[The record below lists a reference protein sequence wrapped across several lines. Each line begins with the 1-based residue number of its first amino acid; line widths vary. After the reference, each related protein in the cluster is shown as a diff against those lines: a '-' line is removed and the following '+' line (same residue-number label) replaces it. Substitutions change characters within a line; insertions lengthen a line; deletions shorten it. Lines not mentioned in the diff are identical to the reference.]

1 LSGQEWYEQYAET
14 FGGYRKLWDSRIA
27 GDNGEAAFTAWLR
40 TTIPAY
46 PRVLDVGCGDGIY
59 TLHMSALA
67 KQIAGIDFAPAM
79 IALARKYQQSAAIEN
94 AQFVAASVSTDAL
107 PFADGALDLIYSRR
121 GPSSHLRDAK
131 RVLRPGGLVA
141 GLHTGAQEVI
151 IKRIEQAGFNLLEN
165 REFKAV
171 EILPTLQ
178 DLALFLSR
186 TPGNPDYTLA
196 EHAVALEALAQQSK
210 AEQGY
215 QVDRW
220 WFMWVAV
227 KP

>member
-1 LSGQEWYEQYAET
+1 
-14 FGGYRKLWDSRIA
+14 
-27 GDNGEAAFTAWLR
+27 
-40 TTIPAY
+40 
-46 PRVLDVGCGDGIY
+46 
-59 TLHMSALA
+59 
-67 KQIAGIDFAPAM
+67 
-79 IALARKYQQSAAIEN
+79 
-94 AQFVAASVSTDAL
+94 VAASASTDAL
-107 PFADGALDLIYSRR
+107 PFADGELDLIYSRR
-121 GPSSHLRDAK
+121 GPSSHLRDAT

-151 IKRIEQAGFNLLEN
+151 IKRIEQAGFKLLEN
-165 REFKAV
+165 REFTAV
-171 EILPTLQ
+171 EILPTLH

-186 TPGNPDYTLA
+186 TPGNPDYTLP